1 MRQISMGKYRGI
13 QRATTPN
20 GHFVI
25 VALDHHDAMRRA
37 LNAAAPETVTDEEM
51 TAFKLQVARAFEPE
65 VSALLLD
72 PIYSA
77 GQAIVAGIVSRA
89 GLLVEME
96 KAGYAMQPLPLI
108 CQILPEW
115 TVAKIKRMGSD
126 GVKLFFY
133 YNIADEP
140 RAREQ
145 ELLLTKIAADCAAYD
160 LPFYA
165 EPILYPFGEPEEV
178 YAANY
183 TERIIG
189 AARRMEALGADV
201 LKMEFPLQP
210 SRWND
215 AAAGYEACAA
225 LTNATTIPWVLL
237 SAGVDFETFC
247 GQIEIACKA
256 GASGVIVGRALWGEA
271 AQITNPDAR
280 EAWLQTTGRDRL
292 RRLASLTQT
301 GKPWTERLAPL
312 SVTTDW
318 HQQYE
323 GMPKG

>member
-1 MRQISMGKYRGI
+1 MRQLSIGKYRGL
-13 QRATTPN
+13 QRATTPD

-37 LNAAAPETVTDEEM
+37 LNATAPETVTDDEM
-51 TAFKLQVARAFEPE
+51 TAFKTQVARAFAPE

-77 GQAIVAGIVSRA
+77 GQAVASGILDRA

-133 YNIADEP
+133 YNTADEA
-140 RAREQ
+140 RVREQ
-145 ELLLTKIAADCAAYD
+145 ERLLTKLAGECAAYD

-165 EPILYPFGEPEEV
+165 EPLLYPVGEPDEV
-178 YAANY
+178 YAAHY
-183 TERIIG
+183 TRRVI
-189 AARRMEALGADV
+189 AAAQRMEALGADV
-201 LKMEFPLQP
+201 LKMEFPLHP

-215 AAAGYEACAA
+215 AAAGSEACAA
-225 LTNATTIPWVLL
+225 LTNATTVPWVLL

-247 GQIEIACKA
+247 GQIEIACAA

-271 AQITNPDAR
+271 AQIADADAR

-292 RRLASLTQT
+292 RQLASLTRA
-301 GKPWTERLAPL
+301 GKPWTERLTPVPV
-312 SVTTDW
+312 STEW
-318 HQQYE
+318 HQRYE
-323 GMPKG
+323 GMPNL